1 MTLIARLW
9 LMLAISLAGFFV
21 LGGVGYNG
29 FTTMM
34 HESKLVEEKETAGV
48 YLYQNTALSLANTQR
63 AVRNLLMLHENN
75 DKFTSYV
82 NRVKQGH
89 QTVQEQFELAAAT
102 MYSEKGQAIN
112 DAIAKNLADYIK
124 ADEVLLAEVSKLR
137 ELAQSRDTQRILP
150 NEFEALYA
158 LADSQQ
164 SVFRELEKS
173 VLAGAELKIARTKE
187 SSARVQETSAFIT
200 TVFVIVLLIAL
211 LALLV
216 ISMLSIAKIKRAMS
230 SFSQGVKQLTA
241 GNFSYRFNTQGKDE
255 FVTLGVE
262 LNSLSQSLDQSIS
275 EANLVVG
282 AIATGDFSQRMNG
295 NYAGS
300 LNSLKSSVNT
310 SIANIDSVM
319 NSLQAAM
326 QALKQGQFG
335 FNVQTNAPGSYGL
348 MLTSVADSM
357 KVLSLVVADINQ
369 IMQRLNDGNFDARVN
384 ADAEGDLLQMKQSV
398 NSSLNTLEHLVE
410 DLVRMAQAQMEGD
423 LTVVS
428 QGTYKGRFKEL
439 QDARAASTA
448 RIQEVVGVALQASH
462 TVSGAAAQVSQGSHD
477 LSSRVQQQASA
488 LEQTSATMHQM
499 TDAVQANTENAE
511 KAAKLAQLV
520 QGQSVEGVQVMQQT
534 IDAMRSIQQSSN
546 QIADI
551 VSIIDSIAFQTNL
564 LALNAAVEAARA
576 GEHGRGFAVVAGEV
590 RALAGKS
597 AEAAKDI
604 KTLIEDSVQRID
616 IGTKL
621 ADKSGDML
629 SAISGSVK
637 EVAGM
642 IEAISF
648 ASKEQANSISQ
659 VHLAVANIDR
669 VTQENAALVEETTA
683 AAESLNHEAN
693 ELRQNIS
700 FFKTGQATQSEAR
713 ITASTNKTP
722 SRSGTKALSSV
733 KNHSSPDEW
742 SEF

>member
-534 IDAMRSIQQSSN
+534 IDAMRAIQQSSN

-700 FFKTGQATQSEAR
+700 FFKTGQATQSAAR